1 MELNICIDI
10 DGTVTEPYYWLERA
24 NRHFGVDMKPS
35 EVTCYEIHKVL
46 GIPRE
51 DYVDFYNDVCFDIHS
66 GARIREY
73 AAQVLQDIASYCRLD
88 YVSARHKKLDSL
100 THMWLMENDVHLGE
114 VHLLG
119 SHYKVDKARELLC
132 DIFIEDRYENALE
145 LSAAGF
151 YVLLIDCEYNR
162 GPLPEGVVRVYD
174 WNHIGYEIGKY
185 ADNLIKKEQEIA

>member
-1 MELNICIDI
+1 MKINICIDI

-24 NRHFGVDMKPS
+24 NRHFGMDMKPS
-35 EVTCYEIHKVL
+35 DITCYEIHSVL

-51 DYVDFYNDVCFDIHS
+51 DYVDFYNDVCFDIHYNA
-66 GARIREY
+66 GIRDY
-73 AAQVLQDIASYCRLD
+73 AAVVIKDISSYCNIE

-100 THMWLMENDVHLGE
+100 THAWLFENEVHLGG

-119 SHYKVDKARELLC
+119 SHYKVEKARELDC
-132 DIFIEDRYENALE
+132 DIFIEDRYENSLE

-151 YVLLIDCEYNR
+151 YVLLIDCEYNQ

-174 WNHIGYEIGKY
+174 WKQIGYEIELYSK
-185 ADNLIKKEQEIA
+185 DLIKKEQEIA